1 MRSGE
6 VVHTFDTK
14 ESITVNGLE
23 VRYLDPSRISESK
36 DVKVIFFKDN
46 LSTGWDCPRA
56 ETMMSFKVAS
66 GYTNIAQLL
75 GRMVRTPLQKR
86 IETDD
91 TLNEVQLF
99 LPNFDAVTVERVK
112 RELEGT
118 IPTHVETNPSPK
130 QVLKLRG
137 NLPCGLSRQEVF
149 EAINAAQIDN
159 YAIPQKGVTDYRKAL
174 FKLCHLVVRTRLC
187 RDAVNKLKN
196 DIVGQITDFV
206 KDLQDAGTYQQTMEK
221 IRTMNDVV
229 LAFDALGK
237 SAKEGEDGKLILSES
252 DIDTWSE
259 NVETR
264 FGKDGVLN
272 AYRKARLDEYDNTEL
287 RLQFILYAN
296 NQSCMERLDK
306 YCKEAFYEYYD
317 KYRQKLEAFGEEVK
331 REYEKIVKAHV
342 STLPFDLT
350 LPDLM
355 VTSKHPE
362 GTAFTDHLYVDGEGK
377 AVFKLNEWEQ
387 AVLDVEQKKKVSFA
401 GCEMF
406 LIRMV
411 FYVFNIL
418 MATN

>member
-1 MRSGE
+1 M
-6 VVHTFDTK
+6 
-14 ESITVNGLE
+14 L
-23 VRYLDPSRISESK
+23 
-36 DVKVIFFKDN
+36 
-46 LSTGWDCPRA
+46 
-56 ETMMSFKVAS
+56 
-66 GYTNIAQLL
+66 
-75 GRMVRTPLQKR
+75 
-86 IETDD
+86 
-91 TLNEVQLF
+91 
-99 LPNFDAVTVERVK
+99 
-112 RELEGT
+112 
-118 IPTHVETNPSPK
+118 
-130 QVLKLRG
+130 
-137 NLPCGLSRQEVF
+137 
-149 EAINAAQIDN
+149 
-159 YAIPQKGVTDYRKAL
+159 
-174 FKLCHLVVRTRLC
+174 VRTRLC

-287 RLQFILYAN
+287 RLHFILYAC
-296 NQSCMERLDK
+296 NQSCMEQLDK

-387 AVLDVEQKKKVSFA
+387 AVLDVEQKKEGFVCWVRNVPNKNGFLCIQYLNGNELRPHFPDFIVVRRVDEQFEFVLLEPHYTGYADSVPKLKGMAAYSERCSAIKRNEMMRIVDIATGKKVESLNAASSLVRNDIKHLMSQDDLNNLF
-401 GCEMF
+401 
-406 LIRMV
+406 IR
-411 FYVFNIL
+411 YNK
-418 MATN
+418 

>member
-14 ESITVNGLE
+14 ESITVSGLE
-23 VRYLDPSRISESK
+23 VPYLDPSRISESK
-36 DVKVIFFKDN
+36 DIKVIFFKDN

-159 YAIPQKGVTDYRKAL
+159 YAIPQKAL
-174 FKLCHLVVRTRLC
+174 RIIEKLFSNFAICW
-187 RDAVNKLKN
+187 
-196 DIVGQITDFV
+196 F
-206 KDLQDAGTYQQTMEK
+206 
-221 IRTMNDVV
+221 
-229 LAFDALGK
+229 ALDC
-237 SAKEGEDGKLILSES
+237 AEMLSIS
-252 DIDTWSE
+252 
-259 NVETR
+259 
-264 FGKDGVLN
+264 
-272 AYRKARLDEYDNTEL
+272 
-287 RLQFILYAN
+287 
-296 NQSCMERLDK
+296 
-306 YCKEAFYEYYD
+306 
-317 KYRQKLEAFGEEVK
+317 
-331 REYEKIVKAHV
+331 
-342 STLPFDLT
+342 
-350 LPDLM
+350 
-355 VTSKHPE
+355 
-362 GTAFTDHLYVDGEGK
+362 
-377 AVFKLNEWEQ
+377 
-387 AVLDVEQKKKVSFA
+387 
-401 GCEMF
+401 
-406 LIRMV
+406 
-411 FYVFNIL
+411 
-418 MATN
+418 